1 MANLTLRSSLN
12 RALTIPEMDGN
23 FEYFT
28 GSYTNTGTIT
38 AQGFVGDLTGSV
50 LGNVTGD
57 LTGNADTATTS
68 SYVDGANVDGYVALS
83 TNADNAATASYVAG
97 ANVDGYVALA
107 TDADLAATAS
117 YVAGADVDG
126 DVASA
131 TTAYNLDASSGEV
144 VLPSA
149 APGTPVVG
157 SMYYGGAL
165 EFYIYDGATWRTGSL
180 S

>member
-1 MANLTLRSSLN
+1 MANLTLRQTKGS
-12 RALTIPEMDGN
+12 ALTIPEMDGN

-50 LGNVTGD
+50 LGNVIGD
-57 LTGNADTATTS
+57 LEGNADTATTA
-68 SYVDGANVDGYVALS
+68 SYVDGANVDG
-83 TNADNAATASYVAG
+83 
-97 ANVDGYVALA
+97 
-107 TDADLAATAS
+107 
-117 YVAGADVDG
+117 

-131 TTAYNLDASSGEV
+131 TTSYNLDATSGEV
-144 VLPSA
+144 VLPTA

-165 EFYIYDGATWRTGSL
+165 EFYIYDGSAWLTGSL
-180 S
+180 TV